1 MTINTN
7 YLHLV
12 IFFIFILR
20 SYNNDLEFDHVLL
33 ISQRFAKWLY
43 SRGFDFLWFSFTQ
56 LLRLLQTK
64 IMITVGHHHH
74 LGSLKEYK
82 NNCLCLFAANVV
94 QFA

>member
-1 MTINTN
+1 M
-7 YLHLV
+7 
-12 IFFIFILR
+12 FFIFLLR

-33 ISQRFAKWLY
+33 ISQRFAKCLY

-64 IMITVGHHHH
+64 IMVTVGQHHHHH
-74 LGSLKEYK
+74 LGSLKEYNN